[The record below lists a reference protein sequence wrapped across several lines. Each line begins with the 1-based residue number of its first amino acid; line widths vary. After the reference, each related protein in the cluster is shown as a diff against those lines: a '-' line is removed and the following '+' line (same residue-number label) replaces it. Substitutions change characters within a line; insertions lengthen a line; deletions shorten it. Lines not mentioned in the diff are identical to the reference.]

1 MTTLR
6 VQGLTSLE
14 ALLLQ
19 GNQIEYVDEVGTLSK
34 LPHLRTLAFQNRDE
48 PDETNPMCA
57 HPAYRVTIRRLLP
70 QLHTLDGERVALT
83 AAASGEADGADPLAA
98 ALAAAEA
105 QPWFTDADLDVAAL
119 GGGGE
124 KGTPHIA
131 GAAEFEQALVDAK
144 RSSARAKTFIDDFK
158 REAGKT
164 V

>member
-1 MTTLR
+1 MTTSR

-34 LPHLRTLAFQNRDE
+34 LPHLRTLAFQDRTE

-70 QLHTLDGERVALT
+70 QLHTLDGERVALS
-83 AAASGEADGADPLAA
+83 AAAGEADGADPLAA

-119 GGGGE
+119 GGGAE
-124 KGTPHIA
+124 KGTPQIA

-144 RSSARAKTFIDDFK
+144 RASARAKTFIDDFK
-158 REAGKT
+158 REAGKN